1 MMPAHAHI
9 SLLLSF
15 SAGMLLINTVGAP
28 TAHGPAGTGRHGI
41 GVSTPMA
48 AAVAAITVGLEGLEH
63 TPNGSTLTIGMKSM
77 MVAAGVP
84 VSTRL
89 AGSTA
94 SVDGAAPKL
103 HCMTAPAQ
111 T

>member
-1 MMPAHAHI
+1 MFPM
-9 SLLLSF
+9 S
-15 SAGMLLINTVGAP
+15 TVGEP
-28 TAHGPAGTGRHGI
+28 VTHGATVIGTHGI
-41 GVSTPMA
+41 GVSTPIA
-48 AAVAAITVGLEGLEH
+48 AVVAAITVGLEGLEH
-63 TPNGSTLTIGMKSM
+63 MPNGGTFTIGAKSI

-84 VSTRL
+84 ASTPV
-89 AGSTA
+89 AGKTV